1 MEGLRD
7 EDKLKPTFLGD
18 YLPSKGPKGQSA
30 DGLTDDELRALPFIG
45 MFVGV
50 DELIPTKAVYA
61 VCDPSNCGI
70 TYVRGDG
77 TFAIARQI
85 CFTRHFKD
93 TSIPNYRSQRT
104 YLPELIIRTAMY
116 HHHTYNKE
124 EHLANGTSTFTTIS
138 SVKASLTYLGD
149 LEMESCP
156 ALTAFDSTP
165 IGPDLATHHLALK
178 GTLKWNFSTAG
189 FQAFAPQG
197 IDIVTTKHQE
207 FKQKYINVNISLDD
221 FQQAL
226 FCLGGML
233 KAGLIDF
240 LREGQNDRRY
250 FVPGLT
256 RVKPSQFVTP
266 RRTSIGWTVDCFV
279 ARFSKFHDVYCA
291 DSRLKKLQMP
301 WEISVKDRDNS
312 IISWEL
318 LKTLQLKTQGDTK
331 TYPKSLVPK
340 GPQPLILND
349 IIDKRGKF
357 RESKNARK
365 QREAQEKV
373 NERPAKEDLTIDL
386 TQGDGF
392 MSGHMIN
399 NPRPIHDANQ
409 HFVISNS
416 KSRARTSAADSKRKN
431 IGGRGLSNENSNLD
445 DDNNQ
450 DDDKPAHVAKNK
462 KDEHNDKE
470 SGDSVLGRHRR
481 KKSRRAKS
489 PSPLFI
495 DDLAKHLED

>member
-85 CFTRHFKD
+85 CFTRNFKD

-104 YLPELIIRTAMY
+104 YLPELITRTAMY

-124 EHLANGTSTFTTIS
+124 EHLANGTSTSTTIS

-149 LEMESCP
+149 LEMQSCP

-165 IGPDLATHHLALK
+165 IGPDRATHHLALK
-178 GTLKWNFSTAG
+178 GTLKWNFGTAG

-240 LREGQNDRRY
+240 LREGQNDQST
-250 FVPGLT
+250 FAQIPNPINWLE
-256 RVKPSQFVTP
+256 
-266 RRTSIGWTVDCFV
+266 
-279 ARFSKFHDVYCA
+279 AEMNNEA
-291 DSRLKKLQMP
+291 RLKKLQMP

-318 LKTLQLKTQGDTK
+318 LKTLQLKTRGDTK

-365 QREAQEKV
+365 Q
-373 NERPAKEDLTIDL
+373 
-386 TQGDGF
+386 
-392 MSGHMIN
+392 
-399 NPRPIHDANQ
+399 
-409 HFVISNS
+409 
-416 KSRARTSAADSKRKN
+416 
-431 IGGRGLSNENSNLD
+431 
-445 DDNNQ
+445 
-450 DDDKPAHVAKNK
+450 
-462 KDEHNDKE
+462 
-470 SGDSVLGRHRR
+470 
-481 KKSRRAKS
+481 
-489 PSPLFI
+489 
-495 DDLAKHLED
+495 